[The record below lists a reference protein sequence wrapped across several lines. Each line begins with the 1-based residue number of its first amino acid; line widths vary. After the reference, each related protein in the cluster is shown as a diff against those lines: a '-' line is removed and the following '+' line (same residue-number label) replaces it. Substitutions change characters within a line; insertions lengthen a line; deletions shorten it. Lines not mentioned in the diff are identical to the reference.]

1 MAMKKKM
8 FRIYEELLSKISS
21 VNFIKTD
28 LDKTTPWMVDI
39 LVDSRKTRDDM
50 IKYLEKNYIETRIFY
65 PPIHRLSPYKRQDI
79 KFKITSEISD
89 RGIWLP
95 SSVTLKE
102 KDIEYVCRKIIS
114 FSKKNS
120 F

>member
-1 MAMKKKM
+1 MNQYVMASRIHIVAIFTFVDFWIILLNSDM
-8 FRIYEELLSKISS
+8 FS
-21 VNFIKTD
+21 T
-28 LDKTTPWMVDI
+28 
-39 LVDSRKTRDDM
+39 
-50 IKYLEKNYIETRIFY
+50 YLEKNQVETRIFY
-65 PPIHRLSPYKRQDI
+65 PPIHRLSPYRDKDV
-79 KFKITSEISD
+79 KFKIASEISD

-95 SSVTLKE
+95 SSVTLEE

>member
-1 MAMKKKM
+1 M
-8 FRIYEELLSKISS
+8 LKISS
-21 VNFIKTD
+21 NFSFIDEYSDNYSNFRWNWCD
-28 LDKTTPWMVDI
+28 LEIIFVDGGSKDGTI
-39 LVDSRKTRDDM
+39 
-50 IKYLEKNYIETRIFY
+50 EEAKNQVETRIFY
-65 PPIHRLSPYKRQDI
+65 PPIHRLSPYKDKDV

-102 KDIEYVCRKIIS
+102 KDIEYVCKKIIS

>member
-1 MAMKKKM
+1 
-8 FRIYEELLSKISS
+8 
-21 VNFIKTD
+21 
-28 LDKTTPWMVDI
+28 MVDI
-39 LVDSRKTRDDM
+39 LVDSKRKRNNI
-50 IKYLEKNYIETRIFY
+50 IKHLEKNHIETRILY
-65 PPIHRLSPYKRQDI
+65 PPIHRLSPYKDKDA

-102 KDIEYVCRKIIS
+102 NDIEYVCKKIIS
-114 FSKKNS
+114 FSKTNY